1 MSIESPPTKT
11 ADSARSGAGRG
22 WLLRGSLAVLRRPD
36 LWMTA
41 LRVGRRHAPERWW
54 TRRPYLPVPDRE
66 WMAFRFETALADAEG
81 RPTPEQIVE
90 YLEWARS
97 WR

>member
-1 MSIESPPTKT
+1 MSIESPPIETT
-11 ADSARSGAGRG
+11 SQGAIAGRR
-22 WLLRGSLAVLRRPD
+22 WLVRGAAAVIRRPD
-36 LWMTA
+36 LWRTA
-41 LRVGRRHAPERWW
+41 LRVGRRHTPGRWW
-54 TRRPYLPVPDRE
+54 ARPPYLPLPDRE
-66 WMAFRFETALADAEG
+66 WMAFRFETALADTGG